1 MRASKNVCVW
11 ERDRKGRTSTFSPS
25 LKASWSPTIWI
36 LWRLLHRSWQSILN
50 WIPNLGQHIVRQRDY
65 AAQIPGCQSA
75 KADNV
80 LQTRK
85 NPSSSLWSLGWRGR
99 NKQTVCERGGS
110 WVGHKPSQGS
120 VPFFNCYDVLLCLGS
135 SLTQSQSQNGRG
147 CVSRVIS
154 LFEGEQSA
162 VDQVLTCSVLTQS
175 WISGVFY
182 SFIYSSTVWT
192 LYLNAKWFH
201 LLGPPS
207 TLTQDIWSSARVTT
221 GIMLTSLINNL
232 FSVCSVWLDDL
243 RRGLFF
249 S

>member
-99 NKQTVCERGGS
+99 NKQTVCEGGVVEWDTS
-110 WVGHKPSQGS
+110 RRK
-120 VPFFNCYDVLLCLGS
+120 VP
-135 SLTQSQSQNGRG
+135 
-147 CVSRVIS
+147 S
-154 LFEGEQSA
+154 LFSIA
-162 VDQVLTCSVLTQS
+162 MT
-175 WISGVFY
+175 Y
-182 SFIYSSTVWT
+182 SCAWV
-192 LYLNAKWFH
+192 
-201 LLGPPS
+201 P
-207 TLTQDIWSSARVTT
+207 
-221 GIMLTSLINNL
+221 
-232 FSVCSVWLDDL
+232 VWLKAS
-243 RRGLFF
+243 RRMVAAVCRGSFPCLKANSQLWIRFWLARF
-249 S
+249 